1 MYDYN
6 AASFLLPWLNRS
18 PMLTFSAVVVQI
30 WAAFD
35 SGAISRLWS
44 KAITSAAILF
54 ATCPLMKGRTGS
66 VLQVPTW
73 ITFNAQWC
81 LKVQKSD
88 FRVNE
93 DRAYIWLGVYWLT
106 SQAKS
111 TLGRNHFLN
120 FLCAMWRIWVSSV
133 SQGFTVI
140 KSGTDSRQW
149 NLWEVLR
156 SPGTCLCKAYFQL
169 GLYKI
174 KAWVW
179 LIQCSFSS

>member
-1 MYDYN
+1 
-6 AASFLLPWLNRS
+6 
-18 PMLTFSAVVVQI
+18 MLTFSAVVVQI

-44 KAITSAAILF
+44 KAITSAAMLF

-88 FRVNE
+88 FRVN
-93 DRAYIWLGVYWLT
+93 DVKRFPAYTWQRAYIWLGVYWLT

-120 FLCAMWRIWVSSV
+120 FLCAMWRICVSSV

-140 KSGTDSRQW
+140 KSGIDGRQW

-156 SPGTCLCKAYFQL
+156 SLGTCLCKAYFQL

-179 LIQCSFSS
+179 LLQCFFSS